1 MADTYYVRIKGKMV
15 GPYGL
20 DAMRQLARKA
30 QIGRSYEVSLDGV
43 SWVSA
48 STYPEI
54 FERPQTNATDTG
66 ASFGGGTGSMVIEPL
81 SAGHGDFPLGTPQG
95 VATTLRSPLWHYTL
109 NGQQQ
114 SAPIDQQSLV
124 SLIATGQVG
133 LNDNVWCETMPGWLP
148 VAHVPELSSHS
159 RPARAGFG
167 QIPALPPVGPG
178 ATTGTVAPEYRQFV
192 GKKIGAGVVALLLG
206 TLGIHKFMLGLTTGG
221 ITMLLL
227 FLLVLPIP
235 VLSIIALIEGV
246 IYLTKSDE
254 QFFRDYAV
262 SKKQW
267 F

>member
-20 DAMRQLARKA
+20 DAMRQLARNA

-54 FERPQTNATDTG
+54 FERPQSNATDTG
-66 ASFGGGTGSMVIEPL
+66 NGFGGSTGSMVIEPL
-81 SAGHGDFPLGTPQG
+81 AAGHGEFTLGAPQG
-95 VATTLRSPLWHYTL
+95 VAATPRSPLWHYTL

-114 SAPIDQQSLV
+114 PTPIDQQSLV
-124 SLIATGQVG
+124 SLISTGQVR

-148 VAHVPELSSHS
+148 VSHVPELTAHS
-159 RPARAGFG
+159 RPARAALS
-167 QIPALPPVGPG
+167 QVPAFPPVGPE
-178 ATTGTVAPEYRQFV
+178 TTSGTVAPEYRQFV
-192 GKKIGAGVVALLLG
+192 GKKTGAGVVALLLG